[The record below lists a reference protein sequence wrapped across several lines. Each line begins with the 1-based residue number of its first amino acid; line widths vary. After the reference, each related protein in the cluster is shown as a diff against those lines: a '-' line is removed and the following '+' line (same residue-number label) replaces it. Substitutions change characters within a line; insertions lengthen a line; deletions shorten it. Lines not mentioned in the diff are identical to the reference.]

1 MIAIVVSVNIFLIAL
16 VCIFAFVLGYLVRA
30 RYISKCKKRIY
41 ELEREMLR
49 DNARILELEKEK
61 VDLLRSKNGPFT
73 NQP

>member
-16 VCIFAFVLGYLVRA
+16 MCTFAFVLGYLIRA
-30 RYISKCKKRIY
+30 TFIAKCKKRIN

-61 VDLLRSKNGPFT
+61 VELIRSKNQPYT

>member
-16 VCIFAFVLGYLVRA
+16 MCAFAFVLGYLIRA
-30 RYISKCKKRIY
+30 AFIAKCRKRIN

-61 VDLLRSKNGPFT
+61 VELIRNKNQPFT